1 MSIHRVSPFAIKA
14 ATIVVILGVDVMLSA
29 AAAESGAQALPSST
43 VSTNIGESQS
53 GSRAVR
59 PAGSCRVISRPKHKI
74 VDCDCSDPLAGVAS
88 VDVAA
93 VLRLIVGNPGC
104 RASASPNT

>member
-1 MSIHRVSPFAIKA
+1 MSVHRVSPFASKA
-14 ATIVVILGVDVMLSA
+14 ATVVVILGVDVMLGA
-29 AAAESGAQALPSST
+29 AAAQSDAQALPSSA
-43 VSTNIGESQS
+43 VSTDIGESQS

-59 PAGSCRVISRPKHKI
+59 PAGSCRVISRPKHMI

-93 VLRLIVGNPGC
+93 MLRLIVGNPAC
-104 RASASPNT
+104 RASASPRT